1 MSHDSLQL
9 QSRLEFALEASLQAA
24 DLILRHFRSDDLQV
38 QFKADDSPVTLA
50 DRGAE
55 ELLRAAIMAEFPGDG
70 ILGEELGTL
79 ESATGYRWI
88 LDPIDGTKAFVHGV
102 EQFGT
107 LIGMQYQQQTVLG
120 VCRFPALDEVI
131 YAVQGQ
137 GTWRRTRG
145 AERVRCRVSATQHLS
160 EALFC
165 YTEIDSWSDVDGLD
179 RLQRMCAAVRVS
191 RGWGDCYGH
200 ALVAS
205 GRADLMIDPIM
216 SPWDAAALLPIVQE
230 AGGHFIGW
238 NGHACIDAGNGI
250 SVNGFL
256 KDAVFNVLDE

>member
-1 MSHDSLQL
+1 MMDDAKQL
-9 QSRLEFALEASLQAA
+9 QTRLDFALDISAKASE
-24 DLILRHFRSDDLQV
+24 LILQHFRSQGLEV

-55 ELLRAAIMAEFPGDG
+55 ELLRAAILAEFPGDG
-70 ILGEELGTL
+70 ILGEELGTT
-79 ESATGYRWI
+79 ESENGYRWI

-107 LIGMQYQQQTVLG
+107 LIGMQFEGQTVLG
-120 VCRFPALDEVI
+120 VCRFPALGEVV
-131 YAVQGQ
+131 YAAQGQ
-137 GTWRRTRG
+137 GAWARVG
-145 AERVRCRVSATQHLS
+145 AQTAVRCQVSSTQQLS
-160 EALFC
+160 DALFC
-165 YTEIDSWSDVDGLD
+165 YTELSSWSEIDARD
-179 RLQRMCAAVRVS
+179 RFDRMCSRVRVS

-200 ALVAS
+200 IMVAT
-205 GRADLMIDPIM
+205 GRADVMIDPIM

-256 KDAVFNVLDE
+256 KDAVFTVLDE